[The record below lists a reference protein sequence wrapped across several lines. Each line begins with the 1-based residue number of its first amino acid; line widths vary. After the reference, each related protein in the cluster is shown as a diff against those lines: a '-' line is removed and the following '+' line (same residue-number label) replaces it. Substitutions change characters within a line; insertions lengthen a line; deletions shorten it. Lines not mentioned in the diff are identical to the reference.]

1 MQKFIFR
8 VLPVLALFGA
18 TLLSCSDDDDKSLPG
33 SYEAPSHKVT
43 VENVQRT
50 QTTFTIEAPQASD
63 YAYIIA
69 EKGETPVTDA
79 EELFKSGTVG
89 QLEDGK
95 VSATSYDSEGAKDY
109 VVYTAVRRINPYVYS
124 EVIATDLSTN
134 IPYTDLITLD
144 KVGLTDVSYHIE
156 MPEGATRVRHLI
168 EKEADF
174 MAIKNIVGSLGEINE
189 MLFCKVFG
197 ITSTETS
204 DFYFDKLSV
213 YADDN
218 HSILHTGTA
227 YLAMAGVVGDDGEII
242 PETFQCVR
250 FETRKADE
258 CPYNIDYA
266 VTTTSTQAI
275 VSVIPD
281 PEIVE
286 YRLLVESR
294 SEFDYALAEG
304 EAQMR
309 NLVVGFWDDNENS
322 PKRVHSGT
330 IEYKA
335 LGLIPNS
342 EYVLGIVGY
351 DAQRREKWIRYDFI
365 TGEPTGP
372 KPTLTLTE
380 EEPEVVAPWSTRAFN
395 VKGTNLSEVRYGFFI
410 KSQIDQL
417 LSNGSTLTNIVR
429 ANGDVCSDA
438 TVQGILSNE
447 GVVFETDGLTPQ
459 TEYMFAVYARNEEY
473 VTTVATAVF
482 TTDEAPV
489 IGGSVR
495 KNMPGKYIASTTIDE
510 DGTTVTFPVTIA
522 TGYDAMTTAEYS
534 NLNRLVCL
542 GFGPE
547 SDCPFSA
554 PADLVNAGLSMDDAY
569 KYYGPKWFI
578 EFKSD
583 TEIQVPAPDPSY
595 GKNYTWFMGYNT
607 ATSKSQVLWGYGISN
622 RNGREMNRAGDSFPV
637 EVSADGKTITVNG
650 AYLAAQD
657 LYYYP
662 CLVTPP
668 TGWGNP
674 TTHFRCYSPLVL
686 TKQEDANSARMLK
699 KSLIAPRI
707 ISGHVGSTS
716 IKAGRT
722 ETASKLK

>member
-1 MQKFIFR
+1 MQKIFSR
-8 VLPVLALFGA
+8 LLPAMLLFGA
-18 TLLSCSDDDDKSLPG
+18 TMVSCSDDDKTIAV
-33 SYEAPSHKVT
+33 SYEPPVHKVT
-43 VENVQRT
+43 VNDVQRT
-50 QTTFTIEAPQASD
+50 QTNFTIEAPQGSD
-63 YAYIIA
+63 YAYIIV
-69 EKGETPVTDA
+69 EKGDEPVTDA
-79 EELFKSGTVG
+79 EQLFKTGTVG
-89 QLEDGK
+89 MLEDGK
-95 VSATSYDSEGAKDY
+95 AEVVSNDIEGAKEY

-144 KVGLTDVSYHIE
+144 KIGLTDVAYHIE

-174 MAIKNIVGSLGEINE
+174 LAIKNIVGSLGEINE
-189 MLFCKVFG
+189 QLFTKVFG
-197 ITSTETS
+197 LTATETS
-204 DFYFDKLSV
+204 DHYFDKLSV

-242 PETFQCVR
+242 PETFQCIR

-258 CPYNIDYA
+258 SPYNIDYN
-266 VTTTSTQAI
+266 VTTTSTQAVVTI
-275 VSVIPD
+275 VPD

-294 SEFDYALAEG
+294 SEFDYALSEG
-304 EAQMR
+304 EAQMH
-309 NLVVGFWDDNENS
+309 NLVVGFWDDEMNT
-322 PKRVHSGT
+322 PKRVHTGT

-351 DAQRREKWIRYDFI
+351 DAQQREKWIRYDFV

-372 KPTLTLTE
+372 KPTLTVTE
-380 EEPEVVAPWSTRAFN
+380 AEPEVVAPWSTRAFN
-395 VKGTNLSEVRYGFFI
+395 VKGTNIAEVRYGFFI
-410 KSQIDQL
+410 KSQIDRL
-417 LSNGSTLTNIVR
+417 LSNGSSLTNIVF
-429 ANGDVCSDA
+429 ANGDVCSEA
-438 TVQGILSNE
+438 ALQGILSDE
-447 GVVFETDGLTPQ
+447 GTIFETDGLQPL
-459 TEYMFAVYARNEEY
+459 TEYMFAVYARSDEY
-473 VTTVATAVF
+473 VTTVSTAVF
-482 TTDEAPV
+482 TTDEMPQ
-489 IGGSVR
+489 IGGAVR
-495 KNMPGKYIASTTIDE
+495 KNMPGKYIASTTSDE
-510 DGTTVTFPVTIA
+510 DGTVVTFPVTIA
-522 TGYDAMTTAEYS
+522 TGYDAMTTTEYS
-534 NLNRLVCL
+534 NLNRLACF

-547 SDCPFSA
+547 SSCPFVT

-578 EFKSD
+578 EFASD
-583 TEIQVPAPDPSY
+583 TDIKVPAPDPSY
-595 GKNYTWFMGYNT
+595 GRNYSWFMGYDT
-607 ATSKSQVLWGYGISN
+607 ATSKNRVLWGYGISN

-637 EVSADGKTITVNG
+637 EVSADGKTITIKG

-662 CLVTPP
+662 CMVTPA

-674 TTHFRCYSPLVL
+674 TMHFRCYSELVL
-686 TKQEDANSARMLK
+686 TKQEDSNSARMVRHNP
-699 KSLIAPRI
+699 SAPRTVT
-707 ISGHVGSTS
+707 STVGKAS

-722 ETASKLK
+722 ETAAKMK